1 MRSILTILFA
11 SIALLAATMAQANR
25 VALVIGNSDY
35 EFSTPL
41 PNPTNDARAMAE
53 KLRNLGFETVEGYD
67 LDFNEMRMTLRKF
80 ARQSRNADIATIFYA
95 GHGIAVDGINYLVP
109 TDAQLDD
116 PVDWE
121 FQVYNIEEFLRHVR
135 HSKGASLIFLDAC
148 RDNPLAQN
156 LARSMGQS
164 TRSVGGRGLAP
175 IDVNDAASGMAIAF
189 ATSPGEVAQDG
200 EGQHSPFTAA
210 LLKHIGAPNTDITE
224 VMSKVTGDVFEATER
239 QQRPWIN
246 ASLTGPV
253 VLNAVDTQGLAEQ
266 PLDGASRGSGDA
278 AASIDVQKFMFE
290 AATASDDPADFRAY
304 LDTFPNGLFA
314 QMARNAIKRIE
325 KADEPAAPV
334 QVASAAAPAQITPQP
349 VQPAPQP
356 QAEQVALATPPQP
369 QQALPLFNT
378 GPAAQPNTAQPTVTR
393 SLNTPLNLPI
403 TDVLR
408 ARMSNETTETMLN
421 LTREQ
426 RREIQGR
433 LNAAGHNV
441 GGADGIFGR
450 KTRAGY
456 AAWQTQNGLIPTGYL
471 NAVQHQLLTANT
483 EIVYQTWL
491 ASRPAQ
497 VAPAPRKST
506 ARKSARTSTK
516 SRKKTTKR
524 KVVRRKTVTRNK
536 ANQDAAAAA
545 AIGFIAGAI
554 LSKRR

>member
-1 MRSILTILFA
+1 MRAILTFLFA
-11 SIALLAATMAQANR
+11 SFAVLAATTAQANR

-35 EFSTPL
+35 EFAPIL
-41 PNPTNDARAMAE
+41 PNPANDARAMAA
-53 KLRNLGFETVEGYD
+53 KLRTLGFETVEGYD
-67 LDFNEMRMTLRKF
+67 LDFDEMRMTLRKF

-95 GHGIAVDGINYLVP
+95 GHGIQVDGVNYLIP

-148 RDNPLAQN
+148 RDNPLAQT
-156 LARSMGQS
+156 LARSMGQT
-164 TRSVGGRGLAP
+164 TRSAGGRGLAP
-175 IDVNDAASGMAIAF
+175 IDVKDAASGMAIAF
-189 ATSPGEVAQDG
+189 ATSPGDVAQDG
-200 EGQHSPFTAA
+200 DGEHSPFTTA

-224 VMSKVTGDVFEATER
+224 VMSKVTGDVFETTER

-253 VLNAVDTQGLAEQ
+253 VLNAVDTQGLTEQ
-266 PLDGASRGSGDA
+266 PLEGASRGTGDA

-314 QMARNAIKRIE
+314 QMARNAIRRIE
-325 KADEPAAPV
+325 VAEEEATPV
-334 QVASAAAPAQITPQP
+334 EVASAAPVPVTPQP
-349 VQPAPQP
+349 VQVPQTPQP
-356 QAEQVALATPPQP
+356 EQVALATPQP

-378 GPAAQPNTAQPTVTR
+378 GNAAQPNTAQAQMTR
-393 SLNTPLNLPI
+393 SLNTPLTLPV
-403 TDVLR
+403 TNELR

-421 LTREQ
+421 LSRDQ
-426 RREIQGR
+426 KREIQGR
-433 LNAAGHNV
+433 LNASGHNV

-450 KTRAGY
+450 NTRAGM

-483 EIVYQTWL
+483 EIVYQAWL
-491 ASRPAQ
+491 AARPTHNP
-497 VAPAPRKST
+497 VTSTRKST
-506 ARKSARTSTK
+506 AKKSTRRASTK
-516 SRKKTTKR
+516 KRTTRRTTKR
-524 KVVRRKTVTRNK
+524 TTKRTVRRNS
-536 ANQDAAAAA
+536 NNDAAAAA
-545 AIGFIAGAI
+545 ALGFIAGAI
-554 LSKRR
+554 IGRR